1 LGEYNTFLYGALNMV
16 DKNCLGK
23 PRECCGVIG
32 VYAPDKSIQVSRYAF
47 DGLIALQHRGQESAG
62 IYVQNGKGI
71 TGHKDMGLASTV
83 FTKKILSTLYGNKA
97 IAHVRYST
105 TADSNIENAQPK
117 KFVSTLGSYAIA
129 FNGTITNYLKLRE
142 ILEDKGHVFH
152 TDSDT
157 ETIAHVLAANLLETD
172 DYSQAIV
179 KSMNQLKGSYSMCIL
194 NEKGELY
201 AVRDPLGFKPLCI
214 GRVNGIYMVASET
227 AAIES
232 QDGTILQDVKPGQVI
247 RITDDG
253 PVTQAVVK
261 SERHARCM
269 FEFVYFSRTDT
280 RFDGIS
286 IYKVREKLGKIL
298 AQIHPVDADFV
309 VPVPDSGR
317 TAAMGYAYESG
328 IPLEEGLIKNRYV
341 WRTFI
346 MPVQVEREDQ
356 VKLKLNP
363 VRELIDGK
371 DVVLMDDS
379 IVRATT
385 MKRIVDLVRNAGARK
400 VHVMVSCPPIIAA
413 CYMGIDFPTSRE
425 LIASNQTVE
434 EIKKFVDADTL
445 GYMTIDGLMEGIGLP
460 ENELCMACLNKKYP
474 VESIDTESLESQLGG
489 IKKIE
494 V

>member
-1 LGEYNTFLYGALNMV
+1 MGKYDTFVYGALNMIEQ
-16 DKNCLGK
+16 NCLDK
-23 PRECCGVIG
+23 PREHCGVIG

-47 DGLIALQHRGQESAG
+47 DGLIGLQHRGQESAG

-129 FNGTITNYLKLRE
+129 FNGTITNFLKLRE

-152 TDSDT
+152 TESDT

-179 KSMNQLKGSYSMCIL
+179 RSMNQLKGSYSMAIL

-214 GRVNGIYMVASET
+214 GRVNGIYMISSET

-232 QDGTILQDVKPGQVI
+232 LNGTILEDVKPGQVKL
-247 RITDDG
+247 ITDSG

-261 SERHARCM
+261 ADRRARCM

-286 IYKVREKLGKIL
+286 IYKVRERLGKIL
-298 AQIHPVDADFV
+298 AQIHPVDADIV

-317 TAAMGYAYESG
+317 TAATGYAYESG
-328 IPLEEGLIKNRYV
+328 IPLGEGLIKNRYV

-400 VHVMVSCPPIIAA
+400 VHVMVSCPPIIAP

-434 EIKKFVDADTL
+434 EIKKFVDADSL

-474 VESIDTESLESQLGG
+474 VESLDTDSLESQLGG

>member
-1 LGEYNTFLYGALNMV
+1 MV
-16 DKNCLGK
+16 KNCLVK
-23 PRECCGVIG
+23 PREHCGVIG
-32 VYAPDKSIQVSRYAF
+32 VYSPDKSVQVSKFAF

-105 TADSNIENAQPK
+105 TSDSNIENAQPK

-129 FNGTITNYLKLRE
+129 FNGTITNFLKLRA

-179 KSMNQLKGSYSMCIL
+179 QSMHVLKGAYSMVIL

-214 GRVNGIYMVASET
+214 GKINGIYMIASET
-227 AAIES
+227 SAIES
-232 QDGTILQDVKPGQVI
+232 LNGTVLEDVNPGHVI

-253 PVTQAVVK
+253 PVTEAVVE
-261 SERHARCM
+261 SDRHARCM
-269 FEFVYFSRTDT
+269 FEYVYFSRTDT

-286 IYKVREKLGKIL
+286 IYRVRERLGKIL
-298 AQIHPVDADFV
+298 AQIHPVDADII

-317 TAAMGYAYESG
+317 TAASGLSEESG
-328 IPLEEGLIKNRYV
+328 IPLVEGLIKNRYV

-346 MPVQVEREDQ
+346 MPSQSEREEQ

-363 VRELIDGK
+363 IKELIDGK
-371 DVVLMDDS
+371 DVVIVDDS

-385 MKRIVDLVRNAGARK
+385 MKRIVGLVRKAGARK
-400 VHVMVSCPPIIAA
+400 VHVRISCPPIIAP

-425 LIASNQTVE
+425 LIAANQTVE
-434 EIKKFVDADTL
+434 DIRKFIDADSL
-445 GYMTIDGLMEGIGLP
+445 GYMTIDGLIQGIGLP
-460 ENELCMACLNKKYP
+460 ENELCLACLNKKYP
-474 VESIDTESLESQLGG
+474 IESIDTDYLEKQLGG
-489 IKKIE
+489 IRRVE

>member
-1 LGEYNTFLYGALNMV
+1 MIEQ
-16 DKNCLGK
+16 NCLDK
-23 PRECCGVIG
+23 PREHCGVIG

-47 DGLIALQHRGQESAG
+47 DGLIGLQHRGQESAG

-129 FNGTITNYLKLRE
+129 FNGTITNFLKLRE

-152 TDSDT
+152 TESDT

-179 KSMNQLKGSYSMCIL
+179 RSMNQLKGSYSMAIL

-214 GRVNGIYMVASET
+214 GRVNGIYMISSET

-232 QDGTILQDVKPGQVI
+232 LNGTILEDVKPGQVKL
-247 RITDDG
+247 ITDSG

-261 SERHARCM
+261 ADRRARCM

-286 IYKVREKLGKIL
+286 IYKVRERLGKIL
-298 AQIHPVDADFV
+298 AQIHPVDADIV

-317 TAAMGYAYESG
+317 TAATGYAYESG
-328 IPLEEGLIKNRYV
+328 IPLGEGLIKNRYV

-400 VHVMVSCPPIIAA
+400 VHVMVSCPPIIAP

-434 EIKKFVDADTL
+434 EIKKFVDADSL

-474 VESIDTESLESQLGG
+474 VESLDTDSLESQLGG

>member
-1 LGEYNTFLYGALNMV
+1 MFE
-16 DKNCLGK
+16 NCLGK
-23 PRECCGVIG
+23 PREHCGVIG
-32 VYAPDKSIQVSRYAF
+32 VYSPDKSVQVSKYAF

-129 FNGTITNYLKLRE
+129 FNGTITNFLKLRA

-179 KSMNQLKGSYSMCIL
+179 KSMHELKGAYSMVIL

-214 GRVNGIYMVASET
+214 GKVNGIYMIASET
-227 AAIES
+227 SAIES
-232 QDGTILQDVKPGQVI
+232 LNGTVLEDVKPGEVI
-247 RITDDG
+247 LITDEG
-253 PVTQAVVK
+253 PVTEATVK
-261 SERHARCM
+261 SDRRARCM
-269 FEFVYFSRTDT
+269 FEYVYFSRTDT

-286 IYKVREKLGKIL
+286 IYKVRERLGKIL
-298 AQIHPVDADFV
+298 AQIHPVDADMI

-317 TAAMGYAYESG
+317 TAATGLAEESG
-328 IPLEEGLIKNRYV
+328 IPLVEGLIKNRYV

-346 MPVQVEREDQ
+346 MPLQSEREDQ

-363 VRELIDGK
+363 VRELIEGK
-371 DVVLMDDS
+371 DVVIVDDS

-385 MKRIVDLVRNAGARK
+385 MKRIVGLIRGAGARK
-400 VHVMVSCPPIIAA
+400 VHVRVSCPPIVAP

-425 LIASNQTVE
+425 LIAANQTVE
-434 EIKKFVDADTL
+434 EIQKFINADSL
-445 GYMTIDGLMEGIGLP
+445 GYMTIDGLMQGIGLP

-474 VESIDTESLESQLGG
+474 IESIDPDYLESQLGG
-489 IKKIE
+489 IKRVEI
-494 V
+494 

>member
-1 LGEYNTFLYGALNMV
+1 MGKNNTFVYGALDMV
-16 DKNCLGK
+16 ENCLGK
-23 PRECCGVIG
+23 PREHCGVIG
-32 VYAPDKSIQVSRYAF
+32 VYSPDKSVQVSRYAF

-105 TADSNIENAQPK
+105 TSDSNIENAQPK

-129 FNGTITNYLKLRE
+129 FNGTITNFLKLRA

-179 KSMNQLKGSYSMCIL
+179 KSMNELKGSYSMVIL

-227 AAIES
+227 SAIES
-232 QDGTILQDVKPGQVI
+232 LNGTVLEDVTPGQII
-247 RITDDG
+247 RITDNG
-253 PVTQAVVK
+253 PVTEATVK
-261 SERHARCM
+261 ADRHARCM
-269 FEFVYFSRTDT
+269 FEYVYFSRTDT

-286 IYKVREKLGKIL
+286 IYKVRERLGKIL
-298 AQIHPVDADFV
+298 AQIHPVDADII

-317 TAAMGYAYESG
+317 TAASGLAEESG
-328 IPLEEGLIKNRYV
+328 IPLGEGLIKNRYV

-346 MPVQVEREDQ
+346 MPIQAEREDQ

-371 DVVLMDDS
+371 DVVIVDDS

-385 MKRIVDLVRNAGARK
+385 MKRIVSLIRNAGARK
-400 VHVMVSCPPIIAA
+400 VHVRVSCPPIIAP

-425 LIASNQTVE
+425 LIAANQTVE
-434 EIKKFVDADTL
+434 EIQKFIDADSL
-445 GYMTIDGLMEGIGLP
+445 GYMTIDGLMQGIGLP

-474 VESIDTESLESQLGG
+474 IESIDAGFLESQLGG

-494 V
+494 N

>member
-1 LGEYNTFLYGALNMV
+1 MFEMSSV
-16 DKNCLGK
+16 SK
-23 PRECCGVIG
+23 PREHCGVIG
-32 VYAPDKSIQVSRYAF
+32 VYSPDKSIQVSRYAF
-47 DGLIALQHRGQESAG
+47 DGLLALQHRGQESAG

-71 TGHKDMGLASTV
+71 TGHKDIGLASTV
-83 FTKKILSTLYGNKA
+83 FTKKILSTLYGSKA

-129 FNGTITNYLKLRE
+129 FNGTITNVLKLRA

-179 KSMNQLKGSYSMCIL
+179 ESMHELKGSYSMVLL
-194 NEKGELY
+194 NEAGELY

-214 GRVNGIYMVASET
+214 GKINDIYMIASET

-232 QDGTILQDVKPGQVI
+232 LNGTVIQYVEPGEVT

-253 PVTQAVVK
+253 PVRETTVK
-261 SERHARCM
+261 ADRHARCM
-269 FEFVYFSRTDT
+269 FEFIYFSRTDSK
-280 RFDGIS
+280 FDGIS
-286 IYKVREKLGKIL
+286 IYKVRERLGKIL
-298 AQIHPVDADFV
+298 SEIHPVDADIV

-317 TAAMGYAYESG
+317 TAAMGFAEESG
-328 IPLEEGLIKNRYV
+328 IPLKEGLIKNRYV

-346 MPVQVEREDQ
+346 MPVKAERENH

-363 VRELIDGK
+363 VRELISGK
-371 DVVLMDDS
+371 DVVLIDDS

-385 MKRIVDLVRNAGARK
+385 MKRIVCLVRNAGARK
-400 VHVMVSCPPIIAA
+400 VHVRVSCPPIIAP

-425 LIASNQTVE
+425 LIASAKTIK
-434 EIKKFVDADTL
+434 EIEKFIGADSL
-445 GYMTIDGLMEGIGLP
+445 GYMTIEGLMQGIGLP
-460 ENELCMACLNKKYP
+460 ENELCLACLNKNYP
-474 VESIDTESLESQLGG
+474 IESIDTDYLEKQLGG
-489 IKKIE
+489 ARRSE
-494 V
+494 N

>member
-1 LGEYNTFLYGALNMV
+1 MV
-16 DKNCLGK
+16 DQNCLGK
-23 PRECCGVIG
+23 PREHCGVIG
-32 VYAPDKSIQVSRYAF
+32 VYSPDKSIQVSRYAF

-142 ILEDKGHVFH
+142 MLEDKGHVFH

-172 DYSQAIV
+172 DYSHAIV
-179 KSMNQLKGSYSMCIL
+179 KSMDELKGSYSMCIL

-232 QDGTILQDVKPGQVI
+232 QNGTILQDVKPGQVI
-247 RITDDG
+247 RITDSG
-253 PVTQAVVK
+253 PVTEATVK
-261 SERHARCM
+261 SDRRARCM

-286 IYKVREKLGKIL
+286 IYKVRERLGKIL

-346 MPVQVEREDQ
+346 MPVQAEREDQ

-363 VRELIDGK
+363 VRELIEGK
-371 DVVLMDDS
+371 DVILMDDS

-385 MKRIVDLVRNAGARK
+385 MKKIVDLVRNAGARK
-400 VHVMVSCPPIIAA
+400 IHVMVSCPPIIAP

-425 LIASNQTVE
+425 LIASSQTVE
-434 EIKKFVDADTL
+434 EIKKYVNADSL

-474 VESIDTESLESQLGG
+474 VESIDTDSLESQLGG
-489 IKKIE
+489 VKKVEI
-494 V
+494 

>member
-1 LGEYNTFLYGALNMV
+1 MGEYNTLIYEALNMSV
-16 DKNCLGK
+16 KYCLGK
-23 PRECCGVIG
+23 PREHCGVIG
-32 VYAPDKSIQVSRYAF
+32 VYSPDKSIQVSRYAF

-105 TADSNIENAQPK
+105 TSDSNIENAQPK

-129 FNGTITNYLKLRE
+129 FNGTITNFLKLRSM
-142 ILEDKGHVFH
+142 LEEKGHVFH

-172 DYSQAIV
+172 DYTQAIF
-179 KSMNQLKGSYSMCIL
+179 KSMNELKGSYSMVIL
-194 NEKGELY
+194 NEKGDLY

-214 GRVNGIYMVASET
+214 GQINNIYMVASET

-232 QDGTILQDVKPGQVI
+232 LNGTVLGDVAPGEVI
-247 RITDDG
+247 RITDSG
-253 PVTQAVVK
+253 PVKEGAIK
-261 SERHARCM
+261 AERHARCM
-269 FEFVYFSRTDT
+269 FEYVYFSRTDS

-286 IYKVREKLGKIL
+286 IYRVRERLGKIL
-298 AQIHPVDADFV
+298 AQIHPVEADII

-317 TAAMGYAYESG
+317 TAAAGLAAESG
-328 IPLEEGLIKNRYV
+328 IPMVEGLIKNRYV

-346 MPVQVEREDQ
+346 MPVQAEREDQ

-363 VRELIDGK
+363 VRELISGR
-371 DVVLMDDS
+371 DVVLVDDS

-385 MKRIVDLVRNAGARK
+385 MKRIVCLIRNAGANK
-400 VHVMVSCPPIIAA
+400 VHVRVSCPPIIAP

-425 LIASNQTVE
+425 LIAANQTIE
-434 EIKKFVDADTL
+434 EIRKFIGADSL

-460 ENELCMACLNKKYP
+460 ENELCLACLNKKYP
-474 VESIDTESLESQLGG
+474 IETVDTDFLEKYLGG
-489 IKKIE
+489 PKRVE
-494 V
+494 D